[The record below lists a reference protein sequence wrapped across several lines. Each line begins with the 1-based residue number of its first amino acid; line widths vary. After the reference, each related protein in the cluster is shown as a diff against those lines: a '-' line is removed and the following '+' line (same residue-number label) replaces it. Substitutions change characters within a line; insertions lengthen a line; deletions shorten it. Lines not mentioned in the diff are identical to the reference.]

1 MGSALGIKELVFRVL
16 PMGSKIK
23 KFKKKGGEKMATNER
38 KEKYVT
44 LRLRKIDSA
53 AKRLIEG
60 EPITYD
66 TLEKAVGA
74 LDDLGICMNW
84 GMVTKIKD
92 SFSMLVYEGWVYR
105 HTYERRVFLPFN
117 EDDPEFG
124 YHFERLL
131 KKTFEPFILRDDDIH
146 RSLINIIPGKAL
158 ADKECFFVTLL
169 LIFPEE
175 ETAERIQKVLR
186 EIADSHDDVS
196 GRIFWLD

>member
-1 MGSALGIKELVFRVL
+1 VGSALGIKELVFRVL
-16 PMGSKIK
+16 PMEVVK

-38 KEKYVT
+38 KEGYVT
-44 LRLRKIDSA
+44 LHSREIDPVT
-53 AKRLIEG
+53 KRLIEG

-84 GMVTKIKD
+84 GMVTKIKN

-117 EDDPEFG
+117 EDNPKFG

-146 RSLINIIPGKAL
+146 RSLINVIPAL
-158 ADKECFFVTLL
+158 AEKECFFVTLL

-186 EIADSHDDVS
+186 EIEDGHDDVS